1 MSPDKVGRY
10 KIKSELGRSGMAT
23 VYRAF
28 DPVSNREVAI
38 KMLPRE
44 MLDNLVTRA
53 RFKREIKLIASL
65 EHPAIV
71 PVYDVGGEENHQPFF
86 VMRYMSGGSL
96 TELIKK
102 KRFSLRDAALV
113 IERLAAALDHAHSKG
128 VIHRD
133 IKPDNVLFDTSNN
146 PYLSDF
152 GVAKFTESLIS
163 STNQE
168 VIGTPAYLSPEQAL
182 GEDVDHRADIYG
194 LGAMLYEM
202 LTGERPFGK
211 QTVIGLALQHVNDPV
226 PNVLK
231 LRPDLPGEV
240 DVIIKTAMAKNREN
254 RYSTALGLAHELNKV
269 AYEGEPTLQKIPA
282 LVDRGTTASPGSSR
296 SGWIVAGLI
305 LLLALVGGAYAL
317 RGQLPF
323 LSPPVPTATA
333 FATEVAAP
341 SVTPAASPTSAPEVT
356 PTVVVTS
363 TVETSTIETPVPEV
377 PPPPGDADKIA
388 FLAGNQL
395 YLMDPNGEN
404 LIQVRTDNSAKT
416 QLHWLPDGRLAYISR
431 NCVYVMDVE
440 NHQPQ
445 ELMCFVTNESLEDF
459 QVSPDG
465 KLVAISVERTLNIL
479 PFDPEILKD
488 IDSRFS
494 LLALRENCFY
504 NQYAFREV
512 LWSRSGAQLAAHV
525 VDTEL
530 VSSDQVF
537 LLNVNIPSCDTV
549 GPVRVAKIPG
559 TQIVFD
565 SESTKRIT
573 SYDWDGDHLFLLNDS
588 IRNDGFGNLYRYDS
602 QSRQGEKIN
611 PIDGQCCYRDAR
623 WSPDRTYIFFVF
635 QRLGTTEIEFYYL
648 PYNELGNGGTWTPI
662 PNLDTVFPTA
672 REKPQPVLRP
682 VP

>member
-38 KMLPRE
+38 KMLPRQ

-71 PVYDVGGEENHQPFF
+71 PVYDVGGEDNHQPFF

-96 TELIKK
+96 SEMIQKG
-102 KRFSLRDAALV
+102 RFSLRDAALV
-113 IERLAAALDHAHSKG
+113 IERIASALDHAHSRG

-133 IKPDNVLFDTSNN
+133 IKPDNVLFDASNN
-146 PYLSDF
+146 PYISDF
-152 GVAKFTESLIS
+152 GVAKFTESLVS
-163 STNQE
+163 NTNQE

-182 GEDVDHRADIYG
+182 GEDVDRRADIYG

-211 QTVIGLALQHVNDPV
+211 ETVIGLALQHVNDPV

-240 DVIIKTAMAKNREN
+240 DVIIKRAMAKNREN
-254 RYSTALGLAHELNKV
+254 RYNTALELAHELNKV

-282 LVDRGTTASPGSSR
+282 LVDRQSVPSSASGR
-296 SGWIVAGLI
+296 AGWIVAGLI
-305 LLLALVGGAYAL
+305 LLLALAGGAYAF

-323 LSPPVPTATA
+323 LSPVVPTPTTLATA
-333 FATEVAAP
+333 IPASATPAP
-341 SVTPAASPTSAPEVT
+341 SQTSPPEATPTTAVTVTP
-356 PTVVVTS
+356 
-363 TVETSTIETPVPEV
+363 ETSETPAVEV
-377 PPPPGDADKIA
+377 PAFPGDADKIA

-395 YLMDPNGEN
+395 YLMDVDGSN
-404 LIQVRTDNSAKT
+404 LMQVRTDNSAKS
-416 QLHWLPDGRLAYISR
+416 QLQWLPDGRLAYITR
-431 NCVYVMDVE
+431 NCIYWMDVE
-440 NHQPQ
+440 ARQPQ
-445 ELMCFVTNESLEDF
+445 ELMCFIANEVLEDF
-459 QVSPDG
+459 EVSPDG
-465 KLVAISVERTLNIL
+465 KLVAISIERTLNIL
-479 PFDPEILKD
+479 PFAPDILED

-494 LLALRENCFY
+494 LLALGESCFY

-512 LWSRSGAQLAAHV
+512 LWSKNGTQIAAHV

-537 LLNVNIPSCDTV
+537 LLNIDIPNCDTV

-559 TQIVFD
+559 TNLTFEG
-565 SESTKRIT
+565 ESTKRIT

-588 IRNDGFGNLYRYDS
+588 IRNEGFGNLYVYDT
-602 QSRQGEKIN
+602 QTREGQKIN
-611 PIDGQCCYRDAR
+611 PINGECCYRDAR
-623 WSPDRTYIFFVF
+623 WSPDKTHIFFVF
-635 QRLGTTEIEFYYL
+635 QRFGGTEIEFYYI
-648 PYNELGNGGTWTPI
+648 PFDQLGNGNTWTPI
-662 PNLDTVFPTA
+662 PNLDTLFPTA
-672 REKPQPVLRP
+672 RERPQPALRP
-682 VP
+682 AP

>member
-38 KMLPRE
+38 KVLPYQ

-53 RFKREIKLIASL
+53 RFKREVKLIAKL

-71 PVYDVGGEENHQPFF
+71 PVYDVGGEDNHQPFF

-96 TELIKK
+96 TEMIRKGQ
-102 KRFSLRDAALV
+102 FSLRDAALV
-113 IERLAAALDHAHSKG
+113 VERLAAALDHAHSQG

-133 IKPDNVLFDTSNN
+133 IKPDNVLFDASDN

-152 GVAKFTESLIS
+152 GVAKFTESLVS

-168 VIGTPAYLSPEQAL
+168 VIGTPAYISPEQAL

-211 QTVIGLALQHVNDPV
+211 DTVIGLALQHVNDPV
-226 PNVLK
+226 PNVLN

-240 DVIIKTAMAKNREN
+240 DVIIKRAMAKNREN
-254 RYSTALGLAHELNKV
+254 RYDTALELAHDLNKA

-282 LVDRGTTASPGSSR
+282 FVDRRSASSR
-296 SGWIVAGLI
+296 ISGRAGWMIAGL
-305 LLLALVGGAYAL
+305 LLLALAGGAYAV
-317 RGQLPF
+317 RGGLF
-323 LSPPVPTATA
+323 LSPPTATPTIFSPPPSPTA
-333 FATEVAAP
+333 AP
-341 SVTPAASPTSAPEVT
+341 VPSQTPTLEPT
-356 PTVVVTS
+356 PTVAVTA
-363 TVETSTIETPVPEV
+363 TVGTPVPEV
-377 PPPPGDADKIA
+377 ALLPGGADKVA

-395 YLMDPNGEN
+395 YLMDVDGNN
-404 LIQVRTDNSAKT
+404 LIQVRTDNSAKS
-416 QLHWLPDGRLAYISR
+416 QLQWLPDGRLAYISR
-431 NCVYVMDVE
+431 NCIYLIDVDTR
-440 NHQPQ
+440 QPL
-445 ELMCFVTNESLEDF
+445 ELMCFISNESLDDF

-465 KLVAISVERTLNIL
+465 KLVAISVQRTLNIL
-479 PFDPEILKD
+479 PFNPDILKN

-494 LLALRENCFY
+494 LLALKDNCFY
-504 NQYAFREV
+504 NQYAFREI
-512 LWSRSGAQLAAHV
+512 LWSKSGAQIAAHV

-537 LLNVNIPSCDTV
+537 VLNVDIPNCDTV
-549 GPVRVAKIPG
+549 GPVRIAKIPG
-559 TQIVFD
+559 TRLTFE

-573 SYDWDGDHLFLLNDS
+573 SYDWDGDHLFLLNDNL
-588 IRNDGFGNLYRYDS
+588 RNDGFGNLYVYDS
-602 QSRQGEKIN
+602 QSRSGGMIN
-611 PIDGQCCYRDAR
+611 PLGGECCYRDAR
-623 WSPDRTYIFFVF
+623 WSPDKSYLFFVF
-635 QRLGTTEIEFYYL
+635 QRYGTTEIEFYYI
-648 PYNELGNGGTWTPI
+648 PYEELSNGGTWTAI
-662 PNLDTVFPTA
+662 SNVDTLFSTS
-672 REKPQPVLRP
+672 REKPQPALRP
-682 VP
+682 VK